1 MITNITQAF
10 MTIQNISNNM
20 NISDYG
26 SLYIPGSI
34 VHEVVM

>member
-1 MITNITQAF
+1 MIMNITQAF
-10 MTIQNISNNM
+10 MTVQNISNNK

-26 SLYIPGSI
+26 SLYIPSSI